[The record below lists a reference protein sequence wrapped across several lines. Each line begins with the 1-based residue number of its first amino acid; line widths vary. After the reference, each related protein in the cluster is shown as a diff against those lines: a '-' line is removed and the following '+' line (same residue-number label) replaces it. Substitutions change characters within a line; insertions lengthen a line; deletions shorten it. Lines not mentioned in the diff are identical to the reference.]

1 MRSATKISIDI
12 RGEESIVALLERL
25 PKLVVSEGGA
35 LDRAATKAPN
45 IVARRQRQLAPDS
58 KKTGSRDKQSKKTKA
73 AWNVKL
79 RTTIRTKIIRYPN
92 GVWAVVGP
100 KSPEGNTAHFMQEK
114 PRRNVLWGK
123 VTQIKQIRLERNWNV
138 QAFEE
143 TKSEQLSAMEASLKQ
158 DIDAN
163 MRFG

>member
-1 MRSATKISIDI
+1 MRKASHVTIDI
-12 RGEESIVALLERL
+12 RGEESVLALLEQL

-35 LDRAATKAPN
+35 LDRAAQKAAN

-79 RTTIRTKIIRYPN
+79 KTTIRTKIIRYPN

-100 KSPEGNTAHFMQEK
+100 KSPEGNTAHFQQEK

-138 QAFEE
+138 QAFDE

-163 MRFG
+163 MRSF

>member
-12 RGEESIVALLERL
+12 RGEESIVALLEQL
-25 PKLVVSEGGA
+25 PKLIVSEGGA
-35 LDRAATKAPN
+35 LDRAAQKATN

-79 RTTIRTKIIRYPN
+79 KTTIRTKIIRYPN

-138 QAFEE
+138 QAFDE
-143 TKSEQLSAMEASLKQ
+143 TKAEQLSAMEASLKQ

-163 MRFG
+163 MRSG

>member
-1 MRSATKISIDI
+1 MRRASHITIDV
-12 RGEESIVALLERL
+12 RGEDSVLALLEQL
-25 PKLVVSEGGA
+25 PKLVVSEGGT
-35 LDRAATKAPN
+35 LDRAARKAAN

-58 KKTGSRDKQSKKTKA
+58 RKTGSRDKQSKKTKA
-73 AWNVKL
+73 KWNVKL
-79 RTTIRTKIIRYPN
+79 NTTIRTKIIKYPN

-100 KSPEGNTAHFMQEK
+100 KSPEGNAAHFQQEK

-123 VTQIKQIRLERNWNV
+123 ATQIKQIRLERNWNV

-163 MRFG
+163 MRGF